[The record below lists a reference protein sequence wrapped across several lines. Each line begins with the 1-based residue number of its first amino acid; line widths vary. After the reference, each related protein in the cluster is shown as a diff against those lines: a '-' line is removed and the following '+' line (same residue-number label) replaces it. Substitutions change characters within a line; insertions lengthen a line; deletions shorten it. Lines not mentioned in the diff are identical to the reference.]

1 MKTVLFTVGLLMM
14 LTPQYQLLAQE
25 NLTSCAAIGNA
36 EERLACYDRAAEATR
51 DLPVVRLPRT
61 ARTEP
66 RSTSEEPA
74 APATTRQDEF
84 GLELKQERISNAGPD
99 SRTYTVLA
107 ASHNDFT
114 GWTIEFD
121 GGGIWKQV
129 GTDDYNIEVG
139 ERYTV
144 SRATFNSFLLSN
156 GTNNRKIRIT
166 RVE

>member
-1 MKTVLFTVGLLMM
+1 
-14 LTPQYQLLAQE
+14 
-25 NLTSCAAIGNA
+25 
-36 EERLACYDRAAEATR
+36 
-51 DLPVVRLPRT
+51 VRLPRT
-61 ARTEP
+61 DRTEP
-66 RSTSEEPA
+66 RSARGESEGDPA
-74 APATTRQDEF
+74 APAAARQDEF
-84 GLELKQERISNAGPD
+84 GLELKQERVSNAGSD

-144 SRATFNSFLLSN
+144 RRATFNSFVLSN
-156 GTNNRKIRIT
+156 SHNNKRIRIT